1 MKTYKRKLKLKDKY
15 KNLILLIFIYII
27 LTSILLF
34 YIKRIE
40 NITNSNAGSISI
52 KEILKK

>member
-15 KNLILLIFIYII
+15 KNLILLIFIYIV
-27 LTSILLF
+27 LMSMLLF

-40 NITNSNAGSISI
+40 KITNNTAESISI